1 LTAVLKEAG
10 RAGMAGV
17 VVDAVVVVVDAGDD
31 VGTAAEPGIEGAI
44 EADVAAVAPGR
55 SQGFGGD
62 AMAVSFPL

>member
-1 LTAVLKEAG
+1 MTAVLKEAG

-44 EADVAAVAPGR
+44 EAAEGL
-55 SQGFGGD
+55 
-62 AMAVSFPL
+62 M